1 MKFLLACYFA
11 LLLAAGWPVSVSF
24 IQDPGEECEPCG
36 ELSEIELEVLKLIN
50 RKRVEEGL
58 KPLRA
63 MDKLINAAR
72 SHSRAMAR
80 RRYLAHR
87 LPNGPSLAERL
98 RRAGIARWRRVGENI
113 AMEQGHDDPA
123 GFVVGNWL
131 RSPQHAANIT
141 NNDFL
146 YTGIGVV
153 RARDG
158 SHYFTQVFL
167 AP

>member
-11 LLLAAGWPVSVSF
+11 LLAAGWTAPARLVREAR
-24 IQDPGEECEPCG
+24 EEAELCG
-36 ELSEIELEVLKLIN
+36 ELPEIELEVLKLIN
-50 RKRVEEGL
+50 RKRSEEGL
-58 KPLRA
+58 KPLGVA
-63 MDKLINAAR
+63 DKLKAAAR
-72 SHSRAMAR
+72 AHSCAMAR

-98 RRAGIARWRRVGENI
+98 RRAGVARWRLIGENI

-123 GFVVGNWL
+123 GFVARNWL
-131 RSPQHAANIT
+131 RSPRHSADIP
-141 NNDFL
+141 NNDFI
-146 YTGIGVV
+146 YTGVGVA

-158 SHYFTQVFL
+158 SLCFTQIFL